1 MTDIDTRV
9 LTLIIWGVGTVAI
22 YGIVLAQRF
31 MAYRHHRDPRS
42 RRELLEG
49 FALFLVAL
57 GAASA
62 IGFVLFGDAGD
73 TPRGIATAIAL
84 GAFTGA
90 GWVMASEGTGEKL
103 GR

>member
-9 LTLIIWGVGTVAI
+9 LTLFVWGVGTVAI
-22 YGIVLAQRF
+22 YVVVLAQRL
-31 MAYRHHRDPRS
+31 MAYWRHNDRRS
-42 RRELLEG
+42 RRDLLEG

-57 GAASA
+57 GAGSA
-62 IGFVLFGDAGD
+62 VGFVLFGEAGA
-73 TPRGIATAIAL
+73 TPRGIATAVAL

-90 GWVMASEGTGEKL
+90 GLVMASEGTGEKL